1 MVGTNSIL
9 WLHQA
14 RSRKEHMQLSASASA
29 SSSSSFSSSSHLSR
43 EQQVM
48 LNFDEIVA
56 IWYFALMLWYGYFR
70 FRNWKVAVATRQQ
83 LQLQLQLHRIHS
95 TNDNNTNNTKYGFSP
110 VHWLILSIAFMGLA
124 NFLFSVSLLE
134 AMDRTSS
141 IGSKMLKLS
150 YVNMFLACLRHPCI
164 LSLGV
169 LAPKVAFGSD
179 RYYYFPSQSTAALGG
194 ESIKSIAMCLAAL
207 ACAQIILR
215 MTENLMVIFRY
226 GGGRD
231 SATVKLADFF
241 EFVIDGMFL
250 VWMVHVLWSITME
263 LSRDE
268 YQGRSRGP
276 FGPSRWQAWWKSQSL
291 FFFWV
296 LYTIFV
302 TVSTALILIGVST
315 FLGASSF
322 NNEHFVLSV
331 YKAHAIN
338 DLLLVTGIAIV
349 LRPKAIVQSQSP
361 FHANGNSGDGAERD
375 VDVDYS
381 LLLAESSSNDEEE
394 DKSDDDGTRDEEGGI
409 NFEMTITATAPD
421 SVASGANGET

>member
-29 SSSSSFSSSSHLSR
+29 SSSSSSSSSSHLSR

-150 YVNMFLACLRHPCI
+150 YV
-164 LSLGV
+164 
-169 LAPKVAFGSD
+169 
-179 RYYYFPSQSTAALGG
+179 TALGG